1 MHYCEAY
8 KSRIKLDKFVLRC
21 YLEDSEPV
29 LLYLDKEDVQHLYDT
44 LKTAKRRGE
53 F

>member
-21 YLEDSEPV
+21 YLEDSESV
-29 LLYLDKEDVQHLYDT
+29 LYLDKEDVQHLYDT